1 MSQASTSTLLVRVA
15 MKTDAGQQ
23 RQQNQDAI
31 GHLLPTDPDV
41 LERLGQVFVLA
52 DGVGGLSGGD
62 LASQYAVST
71 IISSYYEQEDGDP
84 PERLARAIAEANQMI
99 YAEGHAQETPV
110 TMATTVVTAVVHGSE
125 LIVGS
130 VGDSPAY
137 LIRDGDPRKLTR
149 DHTLEEQQ
157 RESGQPPSE
166 GGRRLVRA
174 LGVTATVKVDIITGR
189 VRDDDVVVLCSDGLT
204 RYVDAQEISAI
215 TASFPVERA
224 VNTLVET
231 ANTRGGAD
239 NISVIVLRLEDTEEI
254 ARLPLIRDPM
264 EDWGRPRRAE
274 RARIPQ
280 PSDAVPAREPRAPRT
295 PAVVDKLLHDIWQ
308 LARANVLWTGIAMS
322 VLLVI
327 FVVIML
333 IVAGANSNG
342 TPAVPAPTTLP
353 APEQTSTASTVMTA
367 TARVSG
373 VQTEDAALAA
383 TAAQSAKLTLTPPT
397 PIPTSGPQL
406 LSGMWFRVLEGE
418 PIQTYTEP
426 RMDVEVATPLI
437 PDMTYRVSQ
446 VNHTGPSGPWY
457 QVIDNQG
464 AEVRWVDAPSLHQRI
479 IAVGE
484 NGLPLPDDEQP
495 EDVPLPGSVSPT
507 APPTPAATAT
517 RAVTGSPAPQTSATS
532 GPTPTPVPPSATPT
546 GPTPTPSITPTI
558 PYGAQPWGIG
568 TTVILLDTLNL
579 CRVPDVNACDMGQA
593 NQDEEGTIVNGPEA
607 SGEHWWWEIEF
618 QDGRSGW
625 IAQVL
630 LAVP

>member
-1 MSQASTSTLLVRVA
+1 MSQASATTLLVRVA

-99 YAEGHAQETPV
+99 FAEGHAQESPV
-110 TMATTVVTAVVHGSE
+110 TMATTVVTAVVRGSE
-125 LIVGS
+125 LVVGS

-157 RESGQPPSE
+157 RESGQPLSE

-174 LGVTATVKVDIITGR
+174 LGVTSTVKVDIITGR

-204 RYVDAQEISAI
+204 RYVDAEAISAL

-231 ANTRGGAD
+231 ANARGGAD
-239 NISVIVLRLEDTEEI
+239 NISVIVLRLEDTEEL
-254 ARLPLIRDPM
+254 ARLPFIRDPM
-264 EDWGRPRRAE
+264 EDWGRPRRVE

-280 PSDAVPAREPRAPRT
+280 PEDGAPAREARPPRT
-295 PAVVDKLLHDIWQ
+295 PTPLDKLLHDVWQ
-308 LARANVLWTGIAMS
+308 LARANVLWTAIAMS
-322 VLLVI
+322 VLLVV

-333 IVAGANSNG
+333 LVADTNSG
-342 TPAVPAPTTLP
+342 GSPVVPAPTTLP
-353 APEQTSTASTVMTA
+353 AQDQTSTARVIATA
-367 TARVSG
+367 TARVSA

-383 TAAQSAKLTLTPPT
+383 TAAQSARQTLTPPS

-426 RMDVEVATPLI
+426 RMDVEVATPLT

-446 VNHTGPSGPWY
+446 VTHTGPSGPWY
-457 QVIDNQG
+457 QVVDNQG
-464 AEVRWVDAPSLHQRI
+464 AEVRWVNAPSLHQRI
-479 IAVGE
+479 VAVGE
-484 NGLPLPDDEQP
+484 NGLPLPDDQQP
-495 EDVPLPGSVSPT
+495 EDVPLPGSESPT
-507 APPTPAATAT
+507 PSPVETGTLAAS
-517 RAVTGSPAPQTSATS
+517 RSPAPETSATP
-532 GPTPTPVPPSATPT
+532 GPTSTPITPAATPT
-546 GPTPTPSITPTI
+546 GPTLTPSITPTI
-558 PYGAQPWGIG
+558 SYGEQLWEVG
-568 TTVILLDTLNL
+568 TTVVLLDTLNL
-579 CRVPDVNACDMGQA
+579 CRVPDVSACDMGQA
-593 NQDEEGTIVNGPEA
+593 NRDEEGTIVNGPEA
-607 SGEHWWWEIEF
+607 GGEHWWWEIEF

-630 LAVP
+630 LALP